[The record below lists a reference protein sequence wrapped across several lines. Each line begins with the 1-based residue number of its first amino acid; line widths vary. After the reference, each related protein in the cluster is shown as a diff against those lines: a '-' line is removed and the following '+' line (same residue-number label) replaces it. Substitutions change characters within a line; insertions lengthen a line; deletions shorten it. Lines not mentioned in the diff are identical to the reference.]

1 VIRPGVRA
9 DFAAVRALWQVA
21 GSVPTTTDS
30 DDALATLVARDSGA
44 LLVAERDGEIVGSLI
59 AAWNGWRGSF
69 YRLAVRPD
77 QRRQGLA
84 TALVRFGE
92 ERLRALGAH
101 RLDAIVV
108 SDEVHAPAFW
118 LAVGY
123 EQQTQR
129 ERFVR
134 NV

>member
-1 VIRPGVRA
+1 MIRPGIPG
-9 DFAAVRALWQVA
+9 DFADVRALWQVA

-30 DDALATLVARDSGA
+30 DAALKQLVERDSGA
-44 LLVAERDGEIVGSLI
+44 LLVAEKHGEIVGTLI

-77 QRRQGLA
+77 HRRSGLA
-84 TALVRFGE
+84 TQLVRVGE

-101 RLDAIVV
+101 RLDAIVARG
-108 SDEVHAPAFW
+108 EEHAVEFGA
-118 LAVGY
+118 AVGY
-123 EQQTQR
+123 DHQDGQY
-129 ERFVR
+129 RFVR